1 MKLRDMVYNGVLEL
15 HRRTSN
21 EWLHLKEIYDEVNKL
36 YSIESKYN
44 INDVGDV
51 LEKYCASFD
60 NFGGEELY
68 ILKEKGTGLYK
79 AVVYDKLKKVD
90 ELRIGDI
97 LSRAQLMSLFKISG
111 QSGIMKT
118 NTLNC
123 LVLTT
128 SEENGIYEDGVV
140 EDGLITYTGEG
151 QVGDQT
157 IAKNN
162 KSIYYSLEN
171 HTPMYLFSKD
181 NDRRYTFEGEVQLYE
196 APYQILEKDINGNYR
211 KVWKFPLQVIYRDD
225 EQYPSD
231 NYEEFMY
238 EIMEVENKFFPD
250 DNDDV
255 VSIEYKEG
263 PVNLR
268 KYRKTDKKNVSTV
281 KRDYVA
287 EEIVKSTQG
296 KKNEKLIFEM
306 ELKRLI
312 EEEASEQVKI
322 MEEFFKNKTENEG
335 YDILSFERDDNG
347 EYVEKYIEVKSTK
360 GNEGTPIDI
369 TADEV
374 EFARKNKDQYYLY
387 RIIKSDSEDR
397 YYKIVTGR
405 ELLDEGI
412 YNFVPT
418 TFRIYDK

>member
-1 MKLRDMVYNGVLEL
+1 MKLKDMVYNSVLEL
-15 HRRTSN
+15 HRQTGN
-21 EWLHLKEIYDEVNKL
+21 EWLHLKEIYEDIEKL
-36 YSIESKYN
+36 YDTTLKNNGASVRAI
-44 INDVGDV
+44 
-51 LEKYCASFD
+51 LETHCTSSEAFK
-60 NFGGEELY
+60 GEELY

-79 AVVYDKLKKVD
+79 AVVYEQLKKID
-90 ELRIGDI
+90 ELRIGDVF
-97 LSRAQLMSLFKISG
+97 SRVQLMSLFKISG

-128 SEENGIYEDGVV
+128 SEENGIYEDSVV

-151 QVGDQT
+151 QIGDQT
-157 IAKNN
+157 ITKNN
-162 KSIYYSLEN
+162 KSIYYSKET

-181 NDRRYTFEGEVQLYE
+181 KDRRYTFEGEVQLYE
-196 APYQILEKDINGNYR
+196 NPYQVIEKDINGNER

-238 EIMEVENKFFPD
+238 EIMEVENKFFSD
-250 DNDDV
+250 DIDDV

-263 PVNLR
+263 PLNLR

-312 EEEASEQVKI
+312 EEEASEQVER

-335 YDILSFERDDNG
+335 YDVLSFERDDNG

-369 TADEV
+369 TAEEV
-374 EFARKNKDQYYLY
+374 EFARKNIDQYYLY
-387 RIIKSDSEDR
+387 RIIKSDSDDK
-397 YYKIVTGR
+397 YYKIITGR
-405 ELLDEGI
+405 ELLDEGV